1 MADMDHNVDL
11 SIPMQPDME
20 IIATTV
26 AESIGTF
33 MGLDVDK
40 VDEVKI
46 AVVEACINAFEH
58 SKSEERRVDVSFS
71 IDDAG
76 LMISIN
82 DGGTG
87 FNMDEAKAQIAE
99 KRSEG
104 VGNRGWGLTL
114 IYELMDEVSIV
125 STPNGTLVQMLKRR

>member
-1 MADMDHNVDL
+1 MADIDTNVDL

-20 IIATTV
+20 VIATSV

-33 MGLDVDK
+33 IGLDHNK
-40 VDEVKI
+40 VDEIKI

-58 SKSEERRVDVSFS
+58 SKSADRRISVSFS
-71 IDDAG
+71 MDEKG

-82 DGGTG
+82 DGGDG
-87 FNMDEAKAQIAE
+87 FDMDDAMAKIAE

-104 VGNRGWGLTL
+104 IGDRGWGLTL
-114 IYELMDEVSIV
+114 IHELMDEVSIA
-125 STPNGTLVQMLKRR
+125 STDNGTLVKMLKYR

>member
-1 MADMDHNVDL
+1 MADIDTNVDL

-20 IIATTV
+20 VIATSV

-33 MGLDVDK
+33 IGLDHNK
-40 VDEVKI
+40 VDEIKI

-58 SKSEERRVDVSFS
+58 SKSADQRISVSFS
-71 IDDAG
+71 MDEKG

-82 DGGTG
+82 DGGDG
-87 FNMDEAKAQIAE
+87 FDMDDAMAKIAG

-104 VGNRGWGLTL
+104 IGDRGWGLTL
-114 IYELMDEVSIV
+114 IHELMDEVSIA
-125 STPNGTLVQMLKRR
+125 STDNGTLVKMLKYR

>member
-1 MADMDHNVDL
+1 MADIGQNVDL

-33 MGLDVDK
+33 MGLDENK

-71 IDDAG
+71 IDESG

-82 DGGTG
+82 DGGKG
-87 FNMDEAKAQIAE
+87 FDMDKAKAQIAE
-99 KRSEG
+99 KRNEG

-125 STPNGTLVQMLKRR
+125 STPDGTLVQMLKYR

>member
-1 MADMDHNVDL
+1 MADIDTNVDL

-20 IIATTV
+20 VIATSV

-33 MGLDVDK
+33 IGLDHNK
-40 VDEVKI
+40 VDEIKI

-58 SKSEERRVDVSFS
+58 SKSAEQRISVSFS
-71 IDDAG
+71 MDEKG

-82 DGGTG
+82 DGGDG
-87 FNMDEAKAQIAE
+87 FDMDDAMAKIAE

-104 VGNRGWGLTL
+104 IGDRGWGLTL
-114 IYELMDEVSIV
+114 IHELMDEVSIA
-125 STPNGTLVQMLKRR
+125 STDNGTLVKMLKYR

>member
-1 MADMDHNVDL
+1 MADIDNNVDL

-20 IIATTV
+20 VIATSV

-33 MGLDVDK
+33 IGLDHNK
-40 VDEVKI
+40 VDEIKI

-58 SKSEERRVDVSFS
+58 SKSMDRRISVSFS
-71 IDDAG
+71 MDEKG

-82 DGGTG
+82 DGGDG
-87 FNMDEAKAQIAE
+87 FDMDDAMAKIAE

-104 VGNRGWGLTL
+104 IGDRGWGLTL
-114 IYELMDEVSIV
+114 IHELMDEVSIA
-125 STPNGTLVQMLKRR
+125 STDNGPLVKMLKYR

>member
-1 MADMDHNVDL
+1 MADIDTNVDL

-20 IIATTV
+20 VIATSV

-33 MGLDVDK
+33 IGLDHNK
-40 VDEVKI
+40 VDEIKI

-58 SKSEERRVDVSFS
+58 SKSADQRISVSFS
-71 IDDAG
+71 MDEKG

-82 DGGTG
+82 DGGDG
-87 FNMDEAKAQIAE
+87 FDMDDAMAKIAE

-104 VGNRGWGLTL
+104 IGDRGLGLTL
-114 IYELMDEVSIV
+114 IHELMDEVSIA
-125 STPNGTLVQMLKRR
+125 STDNGTLVKMLKYR

>member
-1 MADMDHNVDL
+1 MADIDNNVDL

-20 IIATTV
+20 VIATSV

-33 MGLDVDK
+33 IGLDHNK
-40 VDEVKI
+40 VDEIKI

-58 SKSEERRVDVSFS
+58 SKSADQRISVSFS
-71 IDDAG
+71 MDEKG

-82 DGGTG
+82 DGGAG
-87 FNMDEAKAQIAE
+87 FDMDDAMTKIAE

-104 VGNRGWGLTL
+104 IGDRGWGLTL
-114 IYELMDEVSIV
+114 IHELMDEVSIA
-125 STPNGTLVQMLKRR
+125 STDNGTLVKMLKYR

>member
-1 MADMDHNVDL
+1 MADIDTNVDL

-20 IIATTV
+20 VIATSV

-33 MGLDVDK
+33 MGLDHNK
-40 VDEVKI
+40 VDEIKI

-58 SKSEERRVDVSFS
+58 SKSADQRISVSFS
-71 IDDAG
+71 MDEKG

-82 DGGTG
+82 DGGDG
-87 FNMDEAKAQIAE
+87 FDMDDAMAKIAE

-104 VGNRGWGLTL
+104 IGDRGWGLTL
-114 IYELMDEVSIV
+114 IHELMDEVSIA
-125 STPNGTLVQMLKRR
+125 STDNGTLVKMLKYR

>member
-1 MADMDHNVDL
+1 MADIDTNVDL

-20 IIATTV
+20 VIATSV

-33 MGLDVDK
+33 IGLDHNK
-40 VDEVKI
+40 VDEIKI

-58 SKSEERRVDVSFS
+58 SKSAEQRISVSFS
-71 IDDAG
+71 MDEKG

-82 DGGTG
+82 DGGEG
-87 FNMDEAKAQIAE
+87 FDMDDAMAKIAE

-104 VGNRGWGLTL
+104 IGDRGWGLTL
-114 IYELMDEVSIV
+114 IHELMDEVSIA
-125 STPNGTLVQMLKRR
+125 STDNGTLVKMLKYR

>member
-1 MADMDHNVDL
+1 MADIDTNVDL

-20 IIATTV
+20 VIATSV

-33 MGLDVDK
+33 IGLDHNK
-40 VDEVKI
+40 VDEIKI

-58 SKSEERRVDVSFS
+58 SKSAEQRISVSFS
-71 IDDAG
+71 MDEKG

-82 DGGTG
+82 DGGDG
-87 FNMDEAKAQIAE
+87 FDMDDAMAKIAE

-104 VGNRGWGLTL
+104 VGDRGWGLTL
-114 IYELMDEVSIV
+114 IHELMDEVSIA
-125 STPNGTLVQMLKRR
+125 STDNGTLVKMLKYR

>member
-1 MADMDHNVDL
+1 MADIDTNVDL

-20 IIATTV
+20 VIATSV

-33 MGLDVDK
+33 IGIDHNK
-40 VDEVKI
+40 VDEIKI

-58 SKSEERRVDVSFS
+58 SKSADQRISVSFS
-71 IDDAG
+71 MDEKG

-82 DGGTG
+82 DGGDG
-87 FNMDEAKAQIAE
+87 FDMDDAMAKIAE

-104 VGNRGWGLTL
+104 IGDRGWGLTL
-114 IYELMDEVSIV
+114 IHELMDEVSIA
-125 STPNGTLVQMLKRR
+125 STDNGTLVKMLKYR

>member
-1 MADMDHNVDL
+1 MADIDSNVDL

-20 IIATTV
+20 VIATSV

-33 MGLDVDK
+33 IGLDHNK
-40 VDEVKI
+40 VDEIKI

-58 SKSEERRVDVSFS
+58 SKSADQRISVSFS
-71 IDDAG
+71 MDEKG

-82 DGGTG
+82 DGGDG
-87 FNMDEAKAQIAE
+87 FDMDDAMAKIAE

-104 VGNRGWGLTL
+104 IGDRGWGLTL
-114 IYELMDEVSIV
+114 IHELMDEVSIA
-125 STPNGTLVQMLKRR
+125 STDNGTLVKMLKYR

>member
-1 MADMDHNVDL
+1 MADIDTNVDL

-20 IIATTV
+20 VIGTSV

-33 MGLDVDK
+33 ICLDHNK
-40 VDEVKI
+40 VDEIKI

-58 SKSEERRVDVSFS
+58 SKSEERRIDVSFS
-71 IDDAG
+71 IDEVG

-82 DGGTG
+82 DGGDG
-87 FNMDEAKAQIAE
+87 FDMDDAMAKIAE

-104 VGNRGWGLTL
+104 IGDRGWGLTL
-114 IYELMDEVSIV
+114 IHELMDEVSIA
-125 STPNGTLVQMLKRR
+125 STDKCTLVKMLKYR